1 MHLRSSLSQK
11 CSPVADVVRPGG
23 RTGRCKRR
31 RSRQRSAILVSG
43 PSAATT
49 MLPRWITLL
58 GLLIGIG
65 ALPLPVCGAS
75 GEDIDA
81 DAWLDFDPQTSHR
94 AIADAQVRFLGN
106 PPVEPAHHHRNMLSL
121 EARSLAGGWVR
132 MEQCHANLDVFPR
145 AQIVFR
151 RGHIRHLKIARF
163 KHIGQAWVEDSSVQ
177 LLDIRPGAE
186 LCIEAESR
194 SLVRND
200 DGTYSL
206 HSGPFMRKFLD
217 GYFPMRV
224 SLTVRWP
231 DERLQFVRVYPGS
244 QEGVSVRAR
253 PGRLELDTWFEG
265 RLETEV
271 VLHPTP

>member
-1 MHLRSSLSQK
+1 M
-11 CSPVADVVRPGG
+11 PP
-23 RTGRCKRR
+23 RC
-31 RSRQRSAILVSG
+31 
-43 PSAATT
+43 
-49 MLPRWITLL
+49 ITLL

-65 ALPLPVCGAS
+65 ALPLSLLGAA
-75 GEDIDA
+75 DQDTDA
-81 DAWLDFDPQTSHR
+81 DGWLDFDPQASHH
-94 AIADAQVRFLGN
+94 AIADAQVRFLGD
-106 PPVEPAHHHRNMLSL
+106 PPVEPAHHHHNMLFVEAASL
-121 EARSLAGGWVR
+121 DAGWVR
-132 MEQCHANLDVFPR
+132 MEQCHASLDVFPR

-151 RGHIRHLKIARF
+151 RGRIRDLQIVRF

-231 DERLQFVRVYPGS
+231 DKLLRFVRVNPGS
-244 QEGVSVRAR
+244 QEGVSVRAG
-253 PGRLELDTWFEG
+253 PDRLELDTWFEG

-271 VLHPTP
+271 VLRPTP